1 MLSHPEIVRWFE
13 MGDQRSSET
22 LSFGPGASSTSA
34 DRDPRFV
41 IVVMS
46 VHLESR
52 TAVGVRLKE
61 SLLGLNAGA

>member
-1 MLSHPEIVRWFE
+1 MLSHAEIVRWFD

-41 IVVMS
+41 IVVMF

-52 TAVGVRLKE
+52 TSVGVRLNE
-61 SLLGLNAGA
+61 GLLGLNAGE